1 MHILC
6 LCVNKKEEDD
16 KKEEEK
22 EEEGMRRRRKSASLG
37 ILEKG
42 PSLGRTSYKTAP
54 SSGLTLLHTCL
65 TGNPIQ
71 LILGR
76 VQPA

>member
-6 LCVNKKEEDD
+6 LCVNKKEEED

-22 EEEGMRRRRKSASLG
+22 EEEGMRRRRKPASLG
-37 ILEKG
+37 ILDKG
-42 PSLGRTSYKTAP
+42 PSLGRTNYKMAR
-54 SSGLTLLHTCL
+54 SSGLILLHTCL
-65 TGNPIQ
+65 TSNLFQ
-71 LILGR
+71 RILGR